1 MASYNNNIMRMTG
14 LVSGLDVESIVQ
26 SLMKTEQAKVD
37 KVKQQKQ
44 LLQWQQDTYRSL
56 IGTVKTFQSTYFD
69 VLKGSSYMLSS
80 KNISALAVSG
90 SADTNGITVSAGAD
104 AVSGNYSI
112 NVQQLAQK
120 ATYVSDVPNSALKV
134 QNMSSPVYGVKIDN
148 TNNKIV
154 INGTEIELDTN
165 VKYNSINDIASA
177 INSKIQENDALKDK
191 VSAAVNSDGKIDFEN
206 LIKIDDSNKDIT
218 VNYDGHTYKVTLSE
232 GNYTKDTLASAVS
245 SALSGKASEE
255 DPSVKFTSEASVTAK
270 SDFSGFTVVDKDKNE
285 LGGAT
290 ITAGSTAVTPI
301 AVDLSG
307 TSGTEDNPSRSN
319 VKVDGNLLSY
329 DNKIIEGFNDS
340 FNVKIGEINYEIKLS
355 SGVVDGLEDLVSRI
369 NTALE
374 GSGVDPSDLTA
385 QLSSDGNTLQFKST
399 SAEQVIITAAS
410 TGSANGIIG
419 ASSYQE
425 LTMSTSQKMSD
436 LIDGSVKFNI
446 NGVDFDYDFSDSGE
460 QKDKT
465 IKDIMYD
472 ISNKADVNIT
482 YSQLTGKFS
491 ISSQSEGSN
500 NSVSASDASGNF
512 INTLFG
518 TGSID
523 KQGSDA
529 ILTITSPGQADIKV
543 TKNSNNF
550 VIDGVNYQLNSN
562 TTLNQNISFS
572 LNSNTDEVVKNIE
585 GFVEQ
590 YNSMITAFNDQLNQK
605 RNYSYTPLT
614 DDQKAD
620 MNDDDIKNW
629 EDKAKQGLL
638 KNDSESNNFMIQL
651 RQSIYTPVEG
661 VGLSMADIGITT
673 SSDWSENGKLIVDE
687 DKLKS
692 ALQNNGDKVSQLLT
706 KQTSSVNK
714 YYSPNL
720 TSSQRD
726 ERYNDEGVFQRIN
739 DIIQDYT
746 RTTRDSNGR
755 KGIFLE
761 QAGISGDLSDTT
773 NYLTQ
778 LMNEKDDQITKL
790 TDAMNNKE
798 NKYYDQYSK
807 LEQALAQLQAQ
818 QQQLL
823 AQLGQSS

>member
-120 ATYVSDVPNSALKV
+120 ATYVSDSALKV
-134 QNMSSPVYGVKIDN
+134 QNMSSPVYGVKIDS
-148 TNNKIV
+148 TNNKIT
-154 INGTEIELDTN
+154 INGTEITLDTEA
-165 VKYNSINDIASA
+165 KYSSINDVASA
-177 INSKIQENDALKDK
+177 INSKVQENDALKGK
-191 VSAAVNSDGKIDFEN
+191 VSAAVNSNGKIDFEN

-255 DPSVKFTSEASVTAK
+255 DPSVKFTSEASLTAK

-290 ITAGSTAVTPI
+290 ITAGSTTVTPI

-340 FNVKIGEINYEIKLS
+340 FNVKIGETNYGIKLS
-355 SGVVDGLEDLVSRI
+355 SGAVSGLSDLVSRI
-369 NTALE
+369 NTALT
-374 GSGVDPSDLTA
+374 GSGINSNYLTA
-385 QLSSDGNTLQFKST
+385 QLSDGNTLQFKSE
-399 SAEQVIITAAS
+399 SAEQVIITAGS
-410 TGSANGIIG
+410 TASANGVIG
-419 ASSYQE
+419 ASNYQE

-436 LIDGSVKFNI
+436 LVNGAVSFKV
-446 NGVDFDYDFSDSGE
+446 NGVDFNYDFNDSGE

-465 IKDIMYD
+465 IQDIMYD
-472 ISNKADVNIT
+472 ISSKSNVNIS

-500 NSVSASDASGNF
+500 NTISVSDASGNF

-518 TGSID
+518 TGSVNEY
-523 KQGSDA
+523 GNDA
-529 ILTITSPGQADIKV
+529 ILTITSPGQVAIKV

-562 TTLNQNISFS
+562 TTLNQDISFS
-572 LNSNTDEVVKNIE
+572 LNSNTDEIVKNIE

-620 MNDDDIKNW
+620 MKDDDIKNW

-638 KNDSESNNFMIQL
+638 KNNSELNNFMIQL

-778 LMNEKDDQITKL
+778 RMNEKDDQITKL
-790 TDAMNNKE
+790 TDAMNDKE

-807 LEQALAQLQAQ
+807 LEQALVQLQAQ